1 MAKKKNKKAKKPAV
15 GKPAAGS
22 NNKGAKKAPSKGK
35 KPQQKNAKPPYKG
48 SKPQQKNAKQQ
59 TKSAAKSNQK
69 VKSAPKKV
77 EKTKKQTPKKSAI
90 DFDKLNQKFSA
101 FSKKVKAFA
110 DKCKKN
116 YDMKKVFIA
125 VGFIVAVIAVTAI
138 VIALIANNNYSVP
151 DYVKNADYKG
161 RVESE
166 AIAFDMD
173 ISENQQKALA
183 KSTKSKGD
191 KRKFDFFVND
201 TIVMNEYDDPA
212 LIEFGS
218 ADSNDCV
225 LVFYILD
232 ENGQELYRSLG
243 IEPGRQVR
251 SISFFDEI
259 PYGTQDVTIAVLG
272 YDAKTYKSVGMQTA
286 QIKLEIGVD

>member
-1 MAKKKNKKAKKPAV
+1 MANKKNKKAKKPAV

-22 NNKGAKKAPSKGK
+22 NNKGAKKAPSKGGK
-35 KPQQKNAKPPYKG
+35 PQNKANKPQQKSAK
-48 SKPQQKNAKQQ
+48 NQ
-59 TKSAAKSNQK
+59 TKPVEKNNPKA
-69 VKSAPKKV
+69 KSAPEKK
-77 EKTKKQTPKKSAI
+77 EKTKKQAPKKPAF
-90 DFDKLNQKFSA
+90 DFDKLSQKLSA
-101 FSKKVKAFA
+101 LSKKVKTFA
-110 DKCKKN
+110 DKCKKK

-125 VGFIVAVIAVTAI
+125 LGFIVAVVAVTAV
-138 VIALIANNNYSVP
+138 VIALIAGNNYSVP

-166 AIAFDMD
+166 AVAFDMD
-173 ISENQQKALA
+173 ISENQQKALSKA
-183 KSTKSKGD
+183 TKSKGD

-201 TIVMNEYDDPA
+201 KIVMNEYDDPA

-225 LVFYILD
+225 LVFYIID

-259 PYGTQDVTIAVLG
+259 PYGTQNVTLAVLG
-272 YDAKTYKSVGMQTA
+272 YDAKTFKKVGMQTA

>member
-1 MAKKKNKKAKKPAV
+1 MANKKNKKAKKPAV

-22 NNKGAKKAPSKGK
+22 NNKRAKKASPMGGRL
-35 KPQQKNAKPPYKG
+35 QLKN
-48 SKPQQKNAKQQ
+48 
-59 TKSAAKSNQK
+59 
-69 VKSAPKKV
+69 
-77 EKTKKQTPKKSAI
+77 EKTKQVSAKKQNEPVSEKVKKPSYG
-90 DFDKLNQKFSA
+90 FSKLNQKF
-101 FSKKVKAFA
+101 KAFLIH
-110 DKCKKN
+110 CKEK
-116 YDMKKVFIA
+116 YSVKKALLLMAIM
-125 VGFIVAVIAVTAI
+125 VAVVAGII
-138 VIALIANNNYSVP
+138 ILIACFADNNYQVP
-151 DYVKNADYKG
+151 DYVKTADYKG

-166 AIAFDMD
+166 AVAFDMD
-173 ISENQQKALA
+173 ISENQQEALTKA
-183 KSTKSKGD
+183 TKSKGD

-225 LVFYILD
+225 LVFYIID

-243 IEPGRQVR
+243 IEPGRQIR

-272 YDAKTYKSVGMQTA
+272 YDAKTFKKVGMQTA

>member
-1 MAKKKNKKAKKPAV
+1 MANKKNKKAKKPAV

-22 NNKGAKKAPSKGK
+22 NNKEAKKAPSKSGKPQNKAK
-35 KPQQKNAKPPYKG
+35 KPQQKPAK
-48 SKPQQKNAKQQ
+48 NQ
-59 TKSAAKSNQK
+59 TKPVAKNNQK
-69 VKSAPKKV
+69 AKSAPKKV
-77 EKTKKQTPKKSAI
+77 EKTKKQAPKKPAF
-90 DFDKLNQKFSA
+90 DFDKLSKKFSA
-101 FSKKVKAFA
+101 LSKKVKAFA
-110 DKCKKN
+110 DKCKKT

-125 VGFIVAVIAVTAI
+125 LGFIVAVIAATAI

-173 ISENQQKALA
+173 ISENQQKALTKA
-183 KSTKSKGD
+183 TKSKGD

-212 LIEFGS
+212 LVEFGS

-225 LVFYILD
+225 LVFYIID

-243 IEPGRQVR
+243 IEPGRQIR

-259 PYGTQDVTIAVLG
+259 PYGTQNVTIAVLG
-272 YDAKTYKSVGMQTA
+272 YNAKTFKKVGMQTA

>member
-1 MAKKKNKKAKKPAV
+1 MANKKNKKAKKPAV

-22 NNKGAKKAPSKGK
+22 NNKGAKKAPPKGK
-35 KPQQKNAKPPYKG
+35 KPQNKSK
-48 SKPQQKNAKQQ
+48 KPQQKPAKNQ
-59 TKSAAKSNQK
+59 TKPVAKNSEKARSAPEMKEKNKKQASTKKQ
-69 VKSAPKKV
+69 APKK
-77 EKTKKQTPKKSAI
+77 PAF
-90 DFDKLNQKFSA
+90 DFDKLSQKLSA
-101 FSKKVKAFA
+101 LSKKVKAFA

-125 VGFIVAVIAVTAI
+125 LGFIAAVIAVTAI
-138 VIALIANNNYSVP
+138 VIVLIANNNYSVP

-173 ISENQQKALA
+173 ISENQQKALSKA
-183 KSTKSKGD
+183 TKSKGD

-218 ADSNDCV
+218 ADTNDCV
-225 LVFYILD
+225 LVFYIID

-259 PYGTQDVTIAVLG
+259 PYGTQNVTLAVLG
-272 YDAKTYKSVGMQTA
+272 YDAKTFKMVGMQTA